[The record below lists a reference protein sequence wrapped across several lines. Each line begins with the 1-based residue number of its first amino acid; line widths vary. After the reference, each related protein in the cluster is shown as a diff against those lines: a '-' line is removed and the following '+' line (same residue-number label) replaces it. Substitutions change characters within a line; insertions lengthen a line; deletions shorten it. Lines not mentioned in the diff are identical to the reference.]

1 MDIMNVIDA
10 ASGSVIGAV
19 IGYFTNYIAV
29 KMLFLPRKA
38 VKLFGHTLPF
48 TPGII
53 PRRKDALAKV
63 MGAMVEKELFTKDAL
78 TEMLLSDKTVN
89 TVALE
94 LTNTLTSPDLTLGT
108 ALDGMPDKDALR
120 EVLERVITDKLC
132 EAIGEMDLAT
142 PIATEGKA
150 LIKEK
155 FGALGGMLATDELMA
170 GIAASAEERIA
181 AYLQDNKATVRAAL
195 HAKADRL
202 LGTSLEE
209 LTDSLE
215 LYPEKLFPVMQEMYS
230 SLVSSYAPVLLSHV
244 SISGAVEKRIQAM
257 DARTLENLIL
267 SVMKK
272 ELGAI
277 INLGALIGFVLGLF
291 NLLF

>member
-1 MDIMNVIDA
+1 MDIMNVIDPL
-10 ASGSVIGAV
+10 SGPVIGAA
-19 IGYFTNYIAV
+19 IGYFTNFIAV

-38 VKLFGHTLPF
+38 VKVFGRTLPF

-53 PRRKDALAKV
+53 PRRKDALAKA
-63 MGAMVEKELFTKDAL
+63 MGTMVEKELFTKDAL
-78 TEMLLSDKTVN
+78 TEMLLADKTVN

-94 LTNTLTSPDLTLGT
+94 LTNALTSPERTLG
-108 ALDGMPDKDALR
+108 AVLDGVPDKDAVR
-120 EVLERVITDKLC
+120 EALERMIADKLC
-132 EAIGEMDLAT
+132 EAVGEMDLAT
-142 PIATEGKA
+142 PIAAEGKA

-155 FGALGGMLATDELMA
+155 FGALGGMLASDELMA

-181 AYLQDNKATVRAAL
+181 AYLKDNRDSVRAAL
-195 HAKADRL
+195 HTKTDQL
-202 LGTSLEE
+202 LDASLEE

-215 LYPEKLFPVMQEMYS
+215 LYPEKLFPIMQRMYS
-230 SLVSSYAPVLLSHV
+230 SLVSAYAPVLLSHV

-257 DARTLENLIL
+257 DERTLENMIL

-277 INLGALIGFVLGLF
+277 INLGALVGFILGLL